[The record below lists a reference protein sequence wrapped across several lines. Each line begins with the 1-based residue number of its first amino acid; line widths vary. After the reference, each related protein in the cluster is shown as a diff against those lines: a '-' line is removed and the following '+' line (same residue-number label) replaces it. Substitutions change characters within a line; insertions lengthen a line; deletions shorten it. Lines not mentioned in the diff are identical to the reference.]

1 MTKEIHIVPNHIQ
14 SIRRF
19 AQAYAAAWCSQN
31 AVSVAEFYELDGSL
45 KVNEDPPAIGRA
57 AITAVARGFM
67 TAFPDMK
74 VSLDNVT
81 LDGSGAVF
89 HWTLT
94 GTNYGPGGTG
104 RAVRISGFEEW
115 QIGANGL
122 IGTSNGHFDAVEY
135 QRQLAG
141 EV

>member
-1 MTKEIHIVPNHIQ
+1 MERDDIQ
-14 SIRRF
+14 SIQRF
-19 AQAYAAAWCSQN
+19 AQAYSSAWCSQN
-31 AVSVAEFYELDGSL
+31 AASVAEFYELDGSL

-57 AITAVARGFM
+57 AITAVAQGFM

-81 LDGSGAVF
+81 SDGSGAVF

-94 GTNYGPGGTG
+94 GTNCGPGGTG